1 MGFLQKKVLLKQT
14 VKDSWKKN
22 HINCL
27 LILFNLKI
35 KNRRKPFMPIECV
48 LLNNEWKNQKTLEG
62 PFEKFPEKLCD
73 YSSFTFPPCDY
84 ELTDFYT
91 YFGYIKV

>member
-1 MGFLQKKVLLKQT
+1 
-14 VKDSWKKN
+14 
-22 HINCL
+22 
-27 LILFNLKI
+27 
-35 KNRRKPFMPIECV
+35 MPIECV
-48 LLNNEWKNQKTLEG
+48 LLNNEWKNKKTVEG

-73 YSSFTFPPCDY
+73 YSSFTFSPCDY